1 MVEVAEGTSSLE
13 LKAEAGTSLQIVDI
27 SFGVDG
33 AQAEDITLSIDRKAI
48 HHFKFPSGWYG
59 LAEFPASSYQ
69 SLYRYLRKKG
79 LIRPIPVGEGETVS
93 VTAPGANN
101 TLEVVYDL
109 YDAGDIV
116 PNMYNGSKSD
126 RYDLLQIISNSAAI
140 SADGDADLDQSDL
153 DSEFPGF
160 PGGEVVPG
168 RTQMLLKGLFGTG
181 VSEGTGAAVGI
192 YTDRIKFLAD
202 REDIFDKDLN
212 GLLYVGDLS
221 RTTATAAYGT
231 DHGRLDIG
239 RQYVEPKIIQFDDPI
254 VFGPG
259 EEVDISVECVESTD
273 GATLAAGEIKLGM
286 IFEVQRI

>member
-1 MVEVAEGTSSLE
+1 MVEVAEGTNALE

-69 SLYRYLRKKG
+69 SLYRYLRKEG

-93 VTAPGANN
+93 VTAPGADN

-181 VSEGTGAAVGI
+181 VSEGTGAAAGI

-239 RQYVEPKIIQFDDPI
+239 RQYVEPKIIKFDDPI